1 MIDRANESADDSPP
15 VLIEMSL
22 EASCGC
28 QWVYDEPTSFQ
39 RDPCLDHERLDDAAV
54 ALIWEQAR
62 KIVDTVLRDNFE
74 REE

>member
-1 MIDRANESADDSPP
+1 MIDQAKEGADDTPA

-22 EASCGC
+22 AASCGC
-28 QWVYDEPTSFQ
+28 MWTYDIPTSAE
-39 RDPCLDHERLDDAAV
+39 REPCSDHKKLDDAAFT
-54 ALIWEQAR
+54 LLWEQAR